1 MKAKSG
7 GRVRN
12 FTPDE
17 KKIMLPV
24 IEQYLDAKEVG
35 GEVMTLLTQDVN
47 ELNSNAGLLPRSI
60 SSVQGF
66 FYNTRKK
73 LKKQG
78 VGKKPLTPVQVQPY
92 VDSVSAAFKQV
103 REAMTFLKTELDRLK
118 TVEKENSDLKEK
130 LRSLKDIRQAVEN
143 YQKIA

>member
-78 VGKKPLTPVQVQPY
+78 VGKKPLTPVQVQPC
-92 VDSVSAAFKQV
+92 VDSVCAAFKQV